1 MDGAHIYEPTAQ
13 ARLLNQARRH
23 RWLEVAEFLGAT
35 QLRIDAGGRDETA
48 AEILPLVAAG
58 YAEIIGRARP
68 LGVEILIENHWGPF
82 KQPDNLK
89 LLLDSVPG
97 LGLLFDSYNWPDG
110 SHAAAWVTFIPYAR
124 LTHFK
129 TFSFD
134 DAGNEPDWDIPR
146 LMQMLLDAGYAGCW
160 GIESTPQDGSE
171 IEAATKTLALLRRT
185 LGEQ

>member
-1 MDGAHIYEPTAQ
+1 M
-13 ARLLNQARRH
+13 
-23 RWLEVAEFLGAT
+23 
-35 QLRIDAGGRDETA
+35 
-48 AEILPLVAAG
+48 
-58 YAEIIGRARP
+58 
-68 LGVEILIENHWGPF
+68 
-82 KQPDNLK
+82 
-89 LLLDSVPG
+89 LDSVPG

-134 DAGNEPDWDIPR
+134 AAGNEPDWDIPR

-185 LGEQ
+185 LGDA